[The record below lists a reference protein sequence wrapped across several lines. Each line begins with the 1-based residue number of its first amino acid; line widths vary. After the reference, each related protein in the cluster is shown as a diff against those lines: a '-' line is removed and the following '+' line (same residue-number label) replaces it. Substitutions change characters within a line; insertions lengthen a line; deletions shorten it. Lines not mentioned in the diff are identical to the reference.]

1 MPIRIQPVLAEA
13 WALFRRDRDWLL
25 ALAGPF
31 LFLPSFALALF
42 VPAWPA
48 APERGGEA
56 RDARILAW
64 ADQFSTWAG
73 EYGVWHVLA
82 YAAAALGSAAV
93 YAAYLDRG
101 AGSVRESLGRA
112 GTLLPRYLLAMI
124 LVAIPVGAGLFL
136 WILPG
141 VYLMGRTML
150 TGPALLAERPVPA
163 ATAVARSFSL
173 SSGAGLP
180 LMALVALTMLI
191 DVVAA
196 QPFVALKEMA
206 GGNALAGAIGAA
218 GMGGV
223 SMLTGLA
230 QALIAVAAYRRLV
243 AR

>member
-25 ALAGPF
+25 ALAAPF
-31 LFLPSFALALF
+31 LFLPTFALALF

-56 RDARILAW
+56 RDTRVLAW
-64 ADQFSTWAG
+64 ADQFAAWAG
-73 EYGVWHVLA
+73 EYGGWYVLA
-82 YAAAALGSAAV
+82 YAAASFGSAAL
-93 YAAYLDRG
+93 YASYLDRG
-101 AGSVRESLGRA
+101 SESVRDALGRA
-112 GTLLPRYLLAMI
+112 GTLLPRYLLAAI

-141 VYLMGRTML
+141 VYLMGRTMM
-150 TGPALLAERPVPA
+150 TGPTLVAERPIPA
-163 ATAVARSFSL
+163 ATALARSFSL

-180 LMALVALTMLI
+180 LMALAALTLFGG
-191 DVVAA
+191 VLAS
-196 QPFVALKEMA
+196 QPFVALKD
-206 GGNALAGAIGAA
+206 GAGANAVPFVLGAA
-218 GMGGV
+218 GAALA

-230 QALIAVAAYRRLV
+230 QVLIAVAAYRRLV

>member
-25 ALAGPF
+25 AVAGPF

-48 APERGGEA
+48 APDGAGQA
-56 RDARILAW
+56 RDARLLAW
-64 ADQFSTWAG
+64 ADGFTAWAG
-73 EYGVWHVLA
+73 EHGVWYVLA
-82 YAAAALGSAAV
+82 YLVTAFGTAAL
-93 YAAYLDRG
+93 YAAYLDR
-101 AGSVRESLGRA
+101 ASDSVRDALGRA
-112 GTLLPRYLLAMI
+112 GALLPRYLFAAI

-150 TGPALLAERPVPA
+150 TGPALLAERPIAA

-173 SSGAGLP
+173 TSGAGLP
-180 LMALVALTMLI
+180 LMALAAITMLVG
-191 DVVAA
+191 VVAG
-196 QPFVALKEMA
+196 QPFLALKDTA
-206 GGNALAGAIGAA
+206 GASPLTVAIGAA
-218 GMGGV
+218 GVAGV

-230 QALIAVAAYRRLV
+230 QALIAVSAYRRLV